1 MNSIKRLLCFV
12 SAILFG
18 AAALMAKD
26 DPVII
31 QHNKLEA
38 KRLPPSSIANST
50 GQWTRIEI
58 PLLAKENPDD
68 KANNQKWV
76 RNVDV
81 ELTLMYKDQKAG
93 KKASL
98 DDLIVLK
105 AKARLF
111 ALEIGKKT
119 PVVFFIPS
127 EAYDIY
133 RLAQEPFAWKIDLAV
148 GGTPIELTKQNIK
161 TMLSRNIY
169 KTGDPQKAYEGFL
182 KLVEKSAKVN
192 EGVLMALPEC
202 PFNVKVYE
210 YGKSYSIPNYLPT
223 K

>member
-1 MNSIKRLLCFV
+1 M
-12 SAILFG
+12 
-18 AAALMAKD
+18 
-26 DPVII
+26 
-31 QHNKLEA
+31 
-38 KRLPPSSIANST
+38 
-50 GQWTRIEI
+50 
-58 PLLAKENPDD
+58 
-68 KANNQKWV
+68 
-76 RNVDV
+76 
-81 ELTLMYKDQKAG
+81 
-93 KKASL
+93 
-98 DDLIVLK
+98 
-105 AKARLF
+105 
-111 ALEIGKKT
+111 
-119 PVVFFIPS
+119 
-127 EAYDIY
+127 
-133 RLAQEPFAWKIDLAV
+133 AQEPFAWKIDLAV

>member
-1 MNSIKRLLCFV
+1 MFCIGYFV
-12 SAILFG
+12 WGCGSDG
-18 AAALMAKD
+18 
-26 DPVII
+26 
-31 QHNKLEA
+31 NKLEA

-68 KANNQKWV
+68 KANNQKWI

-161 TMLSRNIY
+161 TMLSRSIY
-169 KTGDPQKAYEGFL
+169 KNGDPQKAYEGFL

-202 PFNVKVYE
+202 PFNVKVFE